1 VLYFFGYSYFRTR
14 SARPGFGLSGC
25 VESERGRDGEKAKR
39 RGKQETAKTR
49 DRPAHKADS
58 RLVAQVHPP
67 DRDSALP
74 PGASGAVEGQ
84 EPDLGHPG
92 MYASFGYEDLDDLFP
107 WIELKQ
113 SGTGGQSRRSGLGF
127 D

>member
-1 VLYFFGYSYFRTR
+1 MQEEMGRTDAVSAIARCALELVGYSYYTECAIWRRAEEDKAGEAR
-14 SARPGFGLSGC
+14 S
-25 VESERGRDGEKAKR
+25 GEDNR
-39 RGKQETAKTR
+39 
-49 DRPAHKADS
+49 ADP

-113 SGTGGQSRRSGLGF
+113 SGTGGHSRRSGLGF